1 MRAVDPILGAVIKKV
16 TLDKRKPGTD
26 YFRSLA
32 ENIISQQLS
41 GRVADVITGRFI
53 TLFAQG
59 RIPKA
64 FAVSDGGNRREIR
77 DAKRNE
83 PFPDPERI
91 LAFPDEELRKAG
103 LSYQKISYI
112 KNIAAAVKK
121 GELDFQKLKVLDNEE
136 AIEVLTR
143 IKGVGRWTA
152 EMFLMFTLEREDIFS
167 HGDLGLK
174 NAMQRLYGFQKHPSK
189 KTAERISKKWSPYR
203 TLACRYL
210 WASLDVSLIERIK
223 YRPVVEKNHIACY
236 ISISFLSGIKRR
248 NQHELYGK

>member
-1 MRAVDPILGAVIKKV
+1 MAHQKKKTKAILHLQTVDPILGAVIKKV

-26 YFRSLA
+26 YFRSLV

-53 TLFAQG
+53 MLFAQG
-59 RIPKA
+59 RISKA

-112 KNIAAAVKK
+112 KNISRAVIEGK
-121 GELDFQKLKVLDNEE
+121 LDFQKFSKLTDEE
-136 AIEVLTR
+136 IISVLTE
-143 IKGVGRWTA
+143 IKGIGRWTA

-167 HGDLGLK
+167 YGDLGLK
-174 NAMQRLYGFQKHPSK
+174 NAIQRLYDFEKHPSK
-189 KTAERISKKWSPYR
+189 KTAERISKKWSPHR

-210 WASLDVSLIERIK
+210 WASLDISLTD
-223 YRPVVEKNHIACY
+223 
-236 ISISFLSGIKRR
+236 
-248 NQHELYGK
+248 